1 LTEEPDIYFCFH
13 LGEILHKSL
22 DEIMELSTLEIK
34 LWSAYFDLKNEKMK
48 NG

>member
-1 LTEEPDIYFCFH
+1 MTEDHDIYFCFQ

-34 LWSAYFDLKNEKMK
+34 LWSAYFDLKNERMK
-48 NG
+48 K

>member
-1 LTEEPDIYFCFH
+1 LSEHADIYFCFQ

-34 LWSAYFDLKNEKMK
+34 LWSAYFDLKNERMK
-48 NG
+48 